1 MNLVQK
7 LKQMEIK
14 YNLNVNWNYR
24 TKLQGQLLRN
34 KGNRVV
40 KNDTIPAI
48 TGMPPAQ
55 IYFYL
60 GVQQVPFQEFVAQNG
75 RDGWIVVFPFLNE
88 R

>member
-1 MNLVQK
+1 
-7 LKQMEIK
+7 MEIK

-48 TGMPPAQ
+48 TGMPPA
-55 IYFYL
+55 
-60 GVQQVPFQEFVAQNG
+60 
-75 RDGWIVVFPFLNE
+75 
-88 R
+88 